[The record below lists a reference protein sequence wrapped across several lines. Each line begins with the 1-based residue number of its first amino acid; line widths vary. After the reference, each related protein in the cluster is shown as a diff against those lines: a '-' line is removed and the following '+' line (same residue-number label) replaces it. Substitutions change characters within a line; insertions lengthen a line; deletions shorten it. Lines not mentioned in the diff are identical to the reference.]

1 MQQEFFATAESNL
14 ISISGPINVASV
26 PQRSPFRY
34 PGGKTWFVPTFRRW
48 MKQLVKRPRV
58 LVEPFAGGATIALT
72 AVCENWVDHAV
83 LIELDP
89 DVAAVWQTVVAG
101 DAPQLAQKILAFDLT
116 VENVKAQLLCE
127 SSGHLDLAFKTI
139 LKNRTFHGGILA
151 AGSGLI
157 KAGEAGKGISSRWYP
172 ETLAKRFN
180 ALHVIRDR
188 LTILC
193 GDSLALSDDYV
204 KDSHAAFF
212 IDPPYTAGGKKAG
225 KRLYKFSEIDHGAL
239 FDLCANVNG
248 EFVMTYDDAD
258 EVHALAQ
265 ARGFDTRLIA
275 MKNTHHAEMSE
286 LVIGKNLAW
295 LDAKLLSGN
304 GWYAFK

>member
-1 MQQEFFATAESNL
+1 MQQEFFTNAASSLT
-14 ISISGPINVASV
+14 SISGPINVASV

-48 MKQLVKRPRV
+48 MKQLGRRPDI
-58 LVEPFAGGATIALT
+58 LIEPFAGGATIALT
-72 AVCENWVDHAV
+72 AVCEDLVDHAV
-83 LIELDP
+83 LIELDT

-101 DAPQLAQKILAFDLT
+101 DGPLLAQKILGFDLT

-127 SSGHLDLAFKTI
+127 SSSDLDRAFKTI

-151 AGSGLI
+151 PGSGLI
-157 KAGEAGKGISSRWYP
+157 KTGEAGKGISSRWYP

-193 GDSLALSDDYV
+193 GDSLVLSGAYAN
-204 KDSHAAFF
+204 DSQAVFF

-225 KRLYKFSEIDHGAL
+225 KRLYTFSEIDHSAL
-239 FDLCANVNG
+239 FDLCANVAG
-248 EFVMTYDDAD
+248 EFVMTYDNAG
-258 EVHALAQ
+258 EVHALAHAQ
-265 ARGFDTRLIA
+265 GFDVRLIA

-286 LVIGKNLAW
+286 LVIGRNLSW
-295 LDAKLLSGN
+295 LDAAHLSG
-304 GWYAFK
+304 GG

>member
-1 MQQEFFATAESNL
+1 MQQEFFTLTGSSITSN
-14 ISISGPINVASV
+14 SGPINVASV

-48 MKQLVKRPRV
+48 MKQIAKRPSV

-101 DAPQLAQKILAFDLT
+101 DAPSLAQKILGFDLS

-127 SSGHLDLAFKTI
+127 SSGHLEVAFKTI

-157 KAGEAGKGISSRWYP
+157 KSGEAGKGISSRWYP

-188 LTILC
+188 LTIHC
-193 GDSLALSDDYV
+193 GDSLELSVNYA
-204 KDSHAAFF
+204 KDSQAVFF
-212 IDPPYTAGGKKAG
+212 IDPPYTAGGKRAG
-225 KRLYKFSEIDHGAL
+225 KRLYTFFEIDHSAL
-239 FDLCANVNG
+239 FDLCANVAG
-248 EFVMTYDDAD
+248 KFVMTYDNAD
-258 EVHALAQ
+258 EVHALARAQ
-265 ARGFDTRLIA
+265 GFDTRLIA
-275 MKNTHHAEMSE
+275 MKNTHHAEMRE
-286 LVIGKNLAW
+286 LVIGR
-295 LDAKLLSGN
+295 DLSWMEASYVPGHD
-304 GWYAFK
+304 WRAFK

>member
-1 MQQEFFATAESNL
+1 MQQEFFVTVESNL
-14 ISISGPINVASV
+14 TSNSGPINVASV

-48 MKQLVKRPRV
+48 MNQLVKRPSV

-101 DAPQLAQKILAFDLT
+101 DAPLLAQKILAFDLT

-193 GDSLALSDDYV
+193 GDSLALSDNYV
-204 KDSHAAFF
+204 KDSQAVFF
-212 IDPPYTAGGKKAG
+212 IDPLL
-225 KRLYKFSEIDHGAL
+225 RLA
-239 FDLCANVNG
+239 ARRR
-248 EFVMTYDDAD
+248 
-258 EVHALAQ
+258 
-265 ARGFDTRLIA
+265 ARGC
-275 MKNTHHAEMSE
+275 THFPRSTTAHYLTSAPM
-286 LVIGKNLAW
+286 
-295 LDAKLLSGN
+295 
-304 GWYAFK
+304 

>member
-1 MQQEFFATAESNL
+1 
-14 ISISGPINVASV
+14 
-26 PQRSPFRY
+26 
-34 PGGKTWFVPTFRRW
+34 
-48 MKQLVKRPRV
+48 MKQLVKRPSV
-58 LVEPFAGGATIALT
+58 LVEPFAGGAIIALT

-127 SSGHLDLAFKTI
+127 SSGHLDLAFKTV

-151 AGSGLI
+151 SGSGLI

-172 ETLAKRFN
+172 ETLAKRLN

-188 LTILC
+188 LTIFC
-193 GDSLALSDDYV
+193 GDSLALSDGYV
-204 KDSHAAFF
+204 KDSQAVFF

-225 KRLYKFSEIDHGAL
+225 KRLYTFSEIDHVAL
-239 FDLCANVNG
+239 FDLCANVSG
-248 EFVMTYDDAD
+248 EFVMTYDDAE

-265 ARGFDTRLIA
+265 ARSFDTRLIA

-286 LVIGKNLAW
+286 LVIGRNLSW
-295 LDAKLLSGN
+295 LDAVHLSGS
-304 GWYAFK
+304 GWHAFK

>member
-1 MQQEFFATAESNL
+1 MQQEFFATVEPNL
-14 ISISGPINVASV
+14 TNINGPINVASV

-34 PGGKTWFVPTFRRW
+34 AGGKTWFVPTFRRW
-48 MKQLVKRPRV
+48 MKQLDKRPRV

-72 AVCENWVDHAV
+72 SVCENRVDHAV

-89 DVAAVWQTVVAG
+89 DVAAVWQTVVAD

-127 SSGHLDLAFKTI
+127 SSGHLDRAFKTI

-172 ETLAKRFN
+172 ETLAKRFK
-180 ALHVIRDR
+180 ALHVIRER

-204 KDSHAAFF
+204 KDSQAAFF

-225 KRLYKFSEIDHGAL
+225 KRLYTFSEINHGAL
-239 FDLCANVNG
+239 FDICANVSG

-258 EVHALAQ
+258 EVHTLALA
-265 ARGFDTRLIA
+265 RSFDTRLIA

-286 LVIGKNLAW
+286 LVIGRNLSW
-295 LDAKLLSGN
+295 LDAKQLSVN
-304 GWYAFK
+304 GWHVFK